1 MSDTFDGP
9 RSAPKPQ
16 RVRAVKEPPKIKP
29 GTWVIICPDDDDL
42 RAWAKVVM
50 CLPRARVQVEFR
62 GGAWMTVAR
71 SLIRVP

>member
-1 MSDTFDGP
+1 VSDTFDGP

-16 RVRAVKEPPKIKP
+16 KVRAAKEPPKIKV
-29 GTWVIICPDDDDL
+29 GTWIQICPDDPEL
-42 RAWAKVVM
+42 STWAKVVM

-71 SLIRVP
+71 SLVRVP